1 MNKAK
6 KLFTTMS
13 ALFSLILTGCKTTPL
28 TEQYLKDPVLTEQ
41 TLRVE
46 LAQKKEESWTNVF
59 KTKATT
65 VGVAVA
71 EHGFT
76 DSKHKAGFDAY
87 LRYNDRLKNHDL
99 VEKFGFKYEYSGGD
113 VLEDLDNKPEPET
126 TTEQVAPQETDEP
139 EPSTEVAP
147 EVNPAAAPE
156 ETDAPSTEAPSTET
170 STETAAPSTEAP
182 STEAPTETAAPSTEA
197 PSTEPVPEDEA
208 SKYLAGISEDYFSLS
223 YMKTDKLAVAFS
235 FDFSNLIES
244 IEAPTYAHLY
254 DLKLNLQKWKEMPF
268 LGGTSYKFG
277 VVRGPEGKKDFKAVL
292 AVSATASF
300 NKKSEEVFLVPG
312 KTIAYTLDYFSVLTE
327 MNKVEASYSVY
338 YKDSDGAEKSA
349 KIDFDKTVFMN
360 SAEPVEGE
368 DVFNVYG
375 KTNLVIRQTEKE

>member
-13 ALFSLILTGCKTTPL
+13 AFFSLVLTGCKTTPL

-41 TLRVE
+41 TMRVE
-46 LAQKKEESWTNVF
+46 LAQKKEESWTNIF

-87 LRYNDRLKNHDL
+87 LRYNDRQKNHDL
-99 VEKFGFKYEYSGGD
+99 VEKFGFKYEYPED
-113 VLEDLDNKPEPET
+113 VIEDIDGKPEPDT
-126 TTEQVAPQETDEP
+126 TTEQVTPQETAEP
-139 EPSTEVAP
+139 APSTEVAP

-156 ETDAPSTEAPSTET
+156 ETSAPSTEAPSTET
-170 STETAAPSTEAP
+170 PTETAAPSTEAP
-182 STEAPTETAAPSTEA
+182 STEVSTETAAPSTEA

-235 FDFSNLIES
+235 FDFSNLVES

-277 VVRGPEGKKDFKAVL
+277 VVRGPEGKKDFNAVL

-338 YKDSDGAEKSA
+338 YKDADGAEKSA

>member
-6 KLFTTMS
+6 KLFTAMS
-13 ALFSLILTGCKTTPL
+13 ALFGLLLTGCKTTPL

-41 TLRVE
+41 TLKVE
-46 LAQKKEESWTNVF
+46 LVQKKEESWTNVF

-65 VGVAVA
+65 VGVAFA

-87 LRYNDRLKNHDL
+87 LRYNDRQKNHDL
-99 VEKFGFKYEYSGGD
+99 VEKFGFKYEYPEGYAVKDPD
-113 VLEDLDNKPEPET
+113 VKPEPDT
-126 TTEQVAPQETDEP
+126 TTEQIKPHETAEP
-139 EPSTEVAP
+139 APSTDVTTEI
-147 EVNPAAAPE
+147 NPASVPE
-156 ETDAPSTEAPSTET
+156 GTAVPSTEAPVET
-170 STETAAPSTEAP
+170 T
-182 STEAPTETAAPSTEA
+182 APSTEA

-208 SKYLAGISEDYFSLS
+208 SKYLAGVSEDYFSLS

-235 FDFSNLIES
+235 FDLGELVES
-244 IEAPTYAHLY
+244 VEAPTYAHLY

-277 VVRGPEGKKDFKAVL
+277 VVRGPEGKKDFNAVL

>member
-13 ALFSLILTGCKTTPL
+13 AFFSLVLTGCKTTPM

-46 LAQKKEESWTNVF
+46 LAQKKEESWTNIF

-87 LRYNDRLKNHDL
+87 LRYNDRQKNHDL
-99 VEKFGFKYEYSGGD
+99 VEKFGFKYEYPGGD
-113 VLEDLDNKPEPET
+113 VLEDPDDKPEPET
-126 TTEQVAPQETDEP
+126 TTEQVAPQETAEP
-139 EPSTEVAP
+139 EPSTEVAS

-156 ETDAPSTEAPSTET
+156 ETDAPSTEAPSTEV

-182 STEAPTETAAPSTEA
+182 TETATPSTEA

-235 FDFSNLIES
+235 FDFSSLIES

-268 LGGTSYKFG
+268 LGGASYKFG
-277 VVRGPEGKKDFKAVL
+277 VVRGPEGKKDFNAVL

-375 KTNLVIRQTEKE
+375 KTNLVIRQTEKA

>member
-13 ALFSLILTGCKTTPL
+13 AFFSLVLTGCKTTPL

-41 TLRVE
+41 TMRVE
-46 LAQKKEESWTNVF
+46 LAQKKEESWTNIF

-87 LRYNDRLKNHDL
+87 LRYNDRQKNHDL
-99 VEKFGFKYEYSGGD
+99 VEKFGFKYEYPED
-113 VLEDLDNKPEPET
+113 VIEDIDGKPEPDT
-126 TTEQVAPQETDEP
+126 TTEQVAPQETAEP
-139 EPSTEVAP
+139 APSTEVVT

-156 ETDAPSTEAPSTET
+156 ETSAPSTEAPSTET
-170 STETAAPSTEAP
+170 STETAAPSTEDP
-182 STEAPTETAAPSTEA
+182 STEVSTETAAPSTEA

-235 FDFSNLIES
+235 FDFSNLVES
-244 IEAPTYAHLY
+244 IEAPTYGRLY
-254 DLKLNLQKWKEMPF
+254 DLKINLQKWKEMPF

-277 VVRGPEGKKDFKAVL
+277 VVRGPEGKKDFNAVL

-338 YKDSDGAEKSA
+338 YKDADGAEKSA

-375 KTNLVIRQTEKE
+375 KTNLAIRQTEKE

>member
-13 ALFSLILTGCKTTPL
+13 AFFSLVLTGCKTTPL

-41 TLRVE
+41 TMRVE
-46 LAQKKEESWTNVF
+46 LAQKKEESWTNIF

-87 LRYNDRLKNHDL
+87 LRYNDRDKNHDA
-99 VEKFGFKYEYSGGD
+99 VEKFGFKYEYPED
-113 VLEDLDNKPEPET
+113 VIEDIDGKPEPDT
-126 TTEQVAPQETDEP
+126 TTEQVTPQETAEP
-139 EPSTEVAP
+139 APSTEVAP

-156 ETDAPSTEAPSTET
+156 ETSAPSTEAPSTET
-170 STETAAPSTEAP
+170 STETAAPSTEVP
-182 STEAPTETAAPSTEA
+182 STEVSTETAAPSTEA

-235 FDFSNLIES
+235 FDFGNLVES
-244 IEAPTYAHLY
+244 IEAPTYARLY
-254 DLKLNLQKWKEMPF
+254 DLKINLQKWKEMPF

-277 VVRGPEGKKDFKAVL
+277 VVRGPEGKKDFNAVL

>member
-13 ALFSLILTGCKTTPL
+13 AFFSLVLTGCKTTPL

-41 TLRVE
+41 TMRVE
-46 LAQKKEESWTNVF
+46 LAQKKEESWTNIF

-87 LRYNDRLKNHDL
+87 LRYNDRDKNHDA
-99 VEKFGFKYEYSGGD
+99 VEKFGFKYEYPED
-113 VLEDLDNKPEPET
+113 VIEDIDGKPEPDT
-126 TTEQVAPQETDEP
+126 TTEQVTPQETAEP
-139 EPSTEVAP
+139 APSTEVAP

-156 ETDAPSTEAPSTET
+156 ETSAPSTEAPSTET

-182 STEAPTETAAPSTEA
+182 STEVSTETAAPSTEA

-235 FDFSNLIES
+235 FDFSNLVES

-277 VVRGPEGKKDFKAVL
+277 VVRGPEGKKDFNAVL
-292 AVSATASF
+292 AVSATASY
-300 NKKSEEVFLVPG
+300 NKKSEEIFLVPG

-338 YKDSDGAEKSA
+338 YKDADGAEKSA

>member
-13 ALFSLILTGCKTTPL
+13 AFFSLVLTGCKTTPL

-41 TLRVE
+41 TMRVE
-46 LAQKKEESWTNVF
+46 LAQKKEESWTNIF

-87 LRYNDRLKNHDL
+87 LRYNDRDKNHDA
-99 VEKFGFKYEYSGGD
+99 VEKFGFKYEYPED
-113 VLEDLDNKPEPET
+113 VIEDIDGKPEPDT
-126 TTEQVAPQETDEP
+126 TTEQVAPQETAEP
-139 EPSTEVAP
+139 APSTEVVP
-147 EVNPAAAPE
+147 EVNPAAVPE
-156 ETDAPSTEAPSTET
+156 ETSAPSTEAPSTET
-170 STETAAPSTEAP
+170 SAETAVPSTEAP
-182 STEAPTETAAPSTEA
+182 STEVSTETATPSTEA

-235 FDFSNLIES
+235 FDFGKLVES
-244 IEAPTYAHLY
+244 VEAPTYGHLY

-277 VVRGPEGKKDFKAVL
+277 VVRGAEGEKDFNAVL

-300 NKKSEEVFLVPG
+300 NKKNEEVFLVPG

-349 KIDFDKTVFMN
+349 KIDFDKTVFAN
-360 SAEPVEGE
+360 SSEPVEGE

>member
-13 ALFSLILTGCKTTPL
+13 AFFSLVLTGCKTTPL

-41 TLRVE
+41 TMRVE
-46 LAQKKEESWTNVF
+46 LAQKKEESWTNIF

-87 LRYNDRLKNHDL
+87 LRYNDRQKNHDL
-99 VEKFGFKYEYSGGD
+99 VEKFGFKYEYPED
-113 VLEDLDNKPEPET
+113 VIEDIDGKPEPDT
-126 TTEQVAPQETDEP
+126 TTEQITPQETAEP
-139 EPSTEVAP
+139 APSTEVAP

-156 ETDAPSTEAPSTET
+156 ETSAPSTET

-182 STEAPTETAAPSTEA
+182 STEVSTETAAPSTEA

-235 FDFSNLIES
+235 FDFSNLVES

-254 DLKLNLQKWKEMPF
+254 DLKINLQKWKEMPF

-277 VVRGPEGKKDFKAVL
+277 VVRGPEGKKDFNAVL

>member
-13 ALFSLILTGCKTTPL
+13 AFFSLVLTGCKTTPL

-41 TLRVE
+41 TMRVE
-46 LAQKKEESWTNVF
+46 LAQKKEESWTNIF

-87 LRYNDRLKNHDL
+87 LRYNDRQKNHDL
-99 VEKFGFKYEYSGGD
+99 VEKFGFKYEYPED
-113 VLEDLDNKPEPET
+113 VIEDIDGKPEPDT
-126 TTEQVAPQETDEP
+126 TTEQVAPQETAEP
-139 EPSTEVAP
+139 APSTEVVT

-156 ETDAPSTEAPSTET
+156 ETSAPSAEAPSTET

-182 STEAPTETAAPSTEA
+182 STEVSTETAAPSTEA

-235 FDFSNLIES
+235 FDFSNLVES
-244 IEAPTYAHLY
+244 IEAPTYGRLY
-254 DLKLNLQKWKEMPF
+254 DLKINLQKWKEMPF

-277 VVRGPEGKKDFKAVL
+277 VVRGPEGKKDFNAVL

-338 YKDSDGAEKSA
+338 YKDADGAEKSA

>member
-1 MNKAK
+1 
-6 KLFTTMS
+6 MS
-13 ALFSLILTGCKTTPL
+13 AFFSLVLTGCKTTPL

-41 TLRVE
+41 TMRVE
-46 LAQKKEESWTNVF
+46 LAQKKEESWTNIF

-87 LRYNDRLKNHDL
+87 LRYNDRDKNHDA
-99 VEKFGFKYEYSGGD
+99 VEKFGFKYEYPED
-113 VLEDLDNKPEPET
+113 VIEDIDGKPEPDT
-126 TTEQVAPQETDEP
+126 TTEQVTPQETAEP
-139 EPSTEVAP
+139 APSTEVVT

-156 ETDAPSTEAPSTET
+156 ETSAPSTEAPSTET
-170 STETAAPSTEAP
+170 S
-182 STEAPTETAAPSTEA
+182 TETAAPSTEA

-235 FDFSNLIES
+235 FDFSNLVES
-244 IEAPTYAHLY
+244 IEAPTYGRLY
-254 DLKLNLQKWKEMPF
+254 DLKINLQKWKEMPF

-277 VVRGPEGKKDFKAVL
+277 VVRGPEGKKDFNAVL

-338 YKDSDGAEKSA
+338 YKDSDGTEKSA

>member
-13 ALFSLILTGCKTTPL
+13 AFFSLVLTGCKTTPL

-41 TLRVE
+41 TMRVE
-46 LAQKKEESWTNVF
+46 LAQKKEESWTNIF

-87 LRYNDRLKNHDL
+87 LRYNDRDKNHDA
-99 VEKFGFKYEYSGGD
+99 VEKFGFKYEYPED
-113 VLEDLDNKPEPET
+113 VIEDIDGKPEPDT
-126 TTEQVAPQETDEP
+126 TTEQVTPQETAEP
-139 EPSTEVAP
+139 APSTEVAP

-156 ETDAPSTEAPSTET
+156 ETSAPSTEAPSTET

-182 STEAPTETAAPSTEA
+182 STEVSTETAAPSTEA

-235 FDFSNLIES
+235 FDFGNLVES
-244 IEAPTYAHLY
+244 IEAPTYARLY
-254 DLKLNLQKWKEMPF
+254 DLKINLQKWKEMPF

-277 VVRGPEGKKDFKAVL
+277 VVRGPEGKKDFNAVL

>member
-13 ALFSLILTGCKTTPL
+13 AFFSLVLTGCKTTPL

-41 TLRVE
+41 TMRVE
-46 LAQKKEESWTNVF
+46 LAQKKEESWTNIF

-87 LRYNDRLKNHDL
+87 LRYNDRDKNHDA
-99 VEKFGFKYEYSGGD
+99 VEKFGFKYEYPED
-113 VLEDLDNKPEPET
+113 VIEDIDGKPEPDT
-126 TTEQVAPQETDEP
+126 TTEQVTPQETAEP
-139 EPSTEVAP
+139 APSTEVAP

-156 ETDAPSTEAPSTET
+156 ETSAPSTEAPSTET

-182 STEAPTETAAPSTEA
+182 STEVSTETAAPSTEA

-208 SKYLAGISEDYFSLS
+208 SKYLSGISEDYFSLS

-235 FDFSNLIES
+235 FDFSNLVES
-244 IEAPTYAHLY
+244 IEAPTYARLY

-277 VVRGPEGKKDFKAVL
+277 VVRGPEGKKDFNAVL

>member
-13 ALFSLILTGCKTTPL
+13 AFFSLVLTGCKTTPL

-41 TLRVE
+41 TMRVE
-46 LAQKKEESWTNVF
+46 LAQKKEESWTHIF

-76 DSKHKAGFDAY
+76 DSKHKAGFDVY
-87 LRYNDRLKNHDL
+87 LRYNDRDKNHDA
-99 VEKFGFKYEYSGGD
+99 VEKFGFKYEYPED
-113 VLEDLDNKPEPET
+113 VIEDIDGKPEPDT
-126 TTEQVAPQETDEP
+126 TTEQVTPQETAEP
-139 EPSTEVAP
+139 APSTEVAP

-156 ETDAPSTEAPSTET
+156 ETSAPSTEAPSTET

-182 STEAPTETAAPSTEA
+182 STEVSTETAAPSTEA

-235 FDFSNLIES
+235 FDFSNLVES
-244 IEAPTYAHLY
+244 IEAPTYARLY
-254 DLKLNLQKWKEMPF
+254 DLKINLQKWKEMPF

-277 VVRGPEGKKDFKAVL
+277 VVRSPEGKKDFNAVL

-338 YKDSDGAEKSA
+338 YKDADGAEKSA